1 MRRIID
7 GRVFDTETA
16 AQLCELPCSANPG
29 DFAWHESAL
38 YRSPRGRFF
47 IAGRG
52 GPASLWA
59 EPAQGGG
66 STGGDGI
73 RIVDEDEAR
82 RWMEQAGCDEAD
94 FERAGLRVEEG

>member
-1 MRRIID
+1 MRRII
-7 GRVFDTETA
+7 GGKVFDTETA
-16 AQLCELPCSANPG
+16 TKLCELPCSANPG

-66 STGGDGI
+66 SGGGDGI
-73 RIVDEDEAR
+73 RIVDEEEAR
-82 RWMEQAGCDEAD
+82 GWMEAAGCDEAD